1 MRQKPLP
8 IRSDIRLR
16 RRETLDLIYKIMET
30 VLPFSFM
37 QFDFMKN
44 ALLAVLLLTPL
55 FGMLGTMAVN
65 NKMAFFSDALGHSAL
80 TGIAIG
86 VVLGI
91 GNPIVCMVIFGILF
105 GLGIRKVK
113 SSAKASSDTV
123 ISVFSSASIAIGIVI
138 LSQNGGF
145 AKFSSYLIG
154 DILTVSPSYV
164 KILAVVLIATY
175 IVWYFLFNKL
185 LLTSINP
192 SLSASRGIKNAVVEN
207 IFVVLL
213 ATVVMLSI
221 KQVGIL
227 TINSLLILPAASARN
242 IASNSRQYHISATI
256 IAMVCGVLGLILS
269 FYMNTSAGAS
279 MVILLAVVYFATY
292 LKAKA

>member
-1 MRQKPLP
+1 M
-8 IRSDIRLR
+8 
-16 RRETLDLIYKIMET
+16 DLIYKIMET

-91 GNPIVCMVIFGILF
+91 GNPIVCMVIFAILF

>member
-1 MRQKPLP
+1 M
-8 IRSDIRLR
+8 
-16 RRETLDLIYKIMET
+16 DLIYKIMET

-164 KILAVVLIATY
+164 KILAVILIATY

-207 IFVVLL
+207 VFVILL

-221 KQVGIL
+221 TQVGIL

>member
-1 MRQKPLP
+1 M
-8 IRSDIRLR
+8 
-16 RRETLDLIYKIMET
+16 DLIYKTIET
-30 VLPFSFM
+30 VLPFSFT

-91 GNPIVCMVIFGILF
+91 ENPIICMLVFGILF

-113 SSAKASSDTV
+113 SGAKASSDTV
-123 ISVFSSASIAIGIVI
+123 ISVFSSVSIAIGIVI

-164 KILAVVLIATY
+164 KILAAVLIISY

-192 SLSASRGIKNAVVEN
+192 SLSASRGIRNAAAEN
-207 IFVVLL
+207 AFVILL
-213 ATVVMLSI
+213 AAAVMLSI

-227 TINSLLILPAASARN
+227 TINSLLILPAAAARN
-242 IASNSRQYHISATI
+242 IASNSRQYHILSTV
-256 IAMVCGVLGLILS
+256 IAMVCGVLGLIIS
-269 FYMNTSAGAS
+269 FYINTAAGAS
-279 MVILLAVVYFATY
+279 MVILLAAVYFATY

>member
-1 MRQKPLP
+1 M
-8 IRSDIRLR
+8 
-16 RRETLDLIYKIMET
+16 DLIYKIMET
-30 VLPFSFM
+30 VLPFSFI

-44 ALLAVLLLTPL
+44 ALLAVILLTPL

-207 IFVVLL
+207 VFVILL

-242 IASNSRQYHISATI
+242 IASNSRQYHISARI

>member
-1 MRQKPLP
+1 M
-8 IRSDIRLR
+8 
-16 RRETLDLIYKIMET
+16 DLIYKIMET

-145 AKFSSYLIG
+145 AKFSSYLQ
-154 DILTVSPSYV
+154 L
-164 KILAVVLIATY
+164 
-175 IVWYFLFNKL
+175 
-185 LLTSINP
+185 
-192 SLSASRGIKNAVVEN
+192 SLS
-207 IFVVLL
+207 
-213 ATVVMLSI
+213 
-221 KQVGIL
+221 Q
-227 TINSLLILPAASARN
+227 
-242 IASNSRQYHISATI
+242 HI
-256 IAMVCGVLGLILS
+256 
-269 FYMNTSAGAS
+269 
-279 MVILLAVVYFATY
+279 
-292 LKAKA
+292 

>member
-1 MRQKPLP
+1 M
-8 IRSDIRLR
+8 
-16 RRETLDLIYKIMET
+16 DLIYKIMET

-164 KILAVVLIATY
+164 KILAVILSATY

-207 IFVVLL
+207 VFVILL